1 MNHQLVKVYE
11 SRKNQAE
18 EECRIIAAKIRL
30 NKDYTQHKVL
40 KNTFMRYKHEME
52 RNERLID
59 KAKARLVEST
69 LDCDP
74 IKGIIAHFSMIRNI
88 MEKKGKDTME
98 VDFILK
104 SVREGNYQGA
114 SLCIAYFNVESCRD
128 ELEETSMYLHSNSW
142 YRVKHYY
149 FKILLK

>member
-1 MNHQLVKVYE
+1 MNYQLVKIYE

-18 EECRIIAAKIRL
+18 EECRILAAKIRL
-30 NKDYTQHKVL
+30 NKDYTQHEVL
-40 KNTFMRYKHEME
+40 KNTYIRYKHVIE

-59 KAKARLVEST
+59 KAKAKLVEST

-88 MEKKGKDTME
+88 MEKKGKDTVE
-98 VDFILK
+98 VDFILN

-114 SLCIAYFNVESCRD
+114 SLCIAYFNACRD

-149 FKILLK
+149 LNILLK